1 MYSVVLLVHS
11 WLRWLILVMAIVTI
25 ARALTGR
32 SGHKLWGAADER
44 SLQLFTISLDIQFLF
59 GLILYV
65 GISPITAV
73 AFQNLGTAMRD
84 PSLRFFVVEHAI
96 GMLAAVAL
104 AHVGRT
110 RVRKAATADAKHRTT
125 LMFVALSLLAMLISI
140 PWPWMPGGR
149 PLFRF

>member
-11 WLRWLILVMAIVTI
+11 WLRWLILVAAIV
-25 ARALTGR
+25 ALGRALSGR
-32 SGHKLWGAADER
+32 AGRKLWGTADER
-44 SLQLFTISLDIQFLF
+44 SLQIFTISMDIQLLF

-73 AFQNLGTAMRD
+73 AFQNLGAAMRD

-96 GMLAAVAL
+96 GMIAAVAL
-104 AHVGRT
+104 AHVGRA
-110 RVRKAATADAKHRTT
+110 RVRKAATADAKHRTA
-125 LMFVALSLLAMLISI
+125 LLFVALSLLAMLISI

-149 PLFRF
+149 PLFRL

>member
-11 WLRWLILVMAIVTI
+11 WLRWLVVLVALLSLS
-25 ARALTGR
+25 RALAGR
-32 SGHKLWGAADER
+32 AGHKLWGNADER

-59 GLILYV
+59 GLILYI

-73 AFQNLGTAMRD
+73 AFQNLSAAMRD

-96 GMLAAVAL
+96 GMIAAVAL
-104 AHVGRT
+104 AHVGRVK
-110 RVRKAATADAKHRTT
+110 VRKAATADAKHRTALLFVT
-125 LMFVALSLLAMLISI
+125 LALIAILISI

-149 PLFRF
+149 PLFRM

>member
-11 WLRWLILVMAIVTI
+11 WLRWLVVLA
-25 ARALTGR
+25 ALLSLSRAFAGR
-32 SGHKLWGAADER
+32 AGHKPWSPTDDRGLR
-44 SLQLFTISLDIQFLF
+44 VFTLSLDLQFLF

-73 AFQNLGTAMRD
+73 AFQNLSAAMRD

-96 GMLAAVAL
+96 GMIAAVAL
-104 AHVGRT
+104 AHVGRVK
-110 RVRKAATADAKHRTT
+110 VRKAATADAKHRTA
-125 LMFVALSLLAMLISI
+125 LLFVSLALIAILISI

-149 PLFRF
+149 PLFRM